1 MSIIDDHKV
10 HFAHFT
16 NDNKDTVRIE
26 MVDPVL
32 NAETDDDDVQL
43 IEYTCEAKEGDP
55 DFDALLRQ
63 ITIDDLHEMTVNY
76 IRNERDRFESTVLQI
91 AHEQNIIQTIEP
103 ITSNIWESMTDLIFV
118 DFDEDRSKEQL
129 FMFKL
134 KLFEVPEIKNSKN
147 RAMKAKLRKSK
158 DFIDALK
165 YMTLIVR
172 PEED

>member
-26 MVDPVL
+26 MVEPVL

-63 ITIDDLHEMTVNY
+63 ITIDDLHENTVNY
-76 IRNERDRFESTVLQI
+76 IRQERDRFEQTVLQI
-91 AHEQNIIQTIEP
+91 AHDNNIIQTLEP
-103 ITSNIWESMTDLIFV
+103 ITSNIWESLVEILFEEFDV
-118 DFDEDRSKEQL
+118 DKQKEQL
-129 FMFKL
+129 FMLKL
-134 KLFEVPEIKNSKN
+134 KLFELEPIKSSKD
-147 RAMKAKLRKSK
+147 RAMKAKLRKAT
-158 DFIDALK
+158 DFVDALK
-165 YMTLIVR
+165 YALLIVR
-172 PEED
+172 PED

>member
-26 MVDPVL
+26 MVEPVL

-76 IRNERDRFESTVLQI
+76 IRQERDRFEQTVLQI
-91 AHEQNIIQTIEP
+91 AHENNIIQTLEP
-103 ITSNIWESMTDLIFV
+103 ITSNIWESLVEILFEEFDV
-118 DFDEDRSKEQL
+118 DKQKEQL
-129 FMFKL
+129 FMLKL
-134 KLFEVPEIKNSKN
+134 KLFELEPIKSSKD
-147 RAMKAKLRKSK
+147 RAMKAKLRKAT
-158 DFIDALK
+158 DFVDALK
-165 YMTLIVR
+165 YALLIVR
-172 PEED
+172 PED